1 MDKWGLLRRT
11 IHLMIGFTPLYYAL
25 PDELPI
31 IGTDHWVILFIGL
44 LMVAVIE
51 GVRLSF
57 GLMFPG
63 LRPYERHQVA
73 SYVWASVG
81 VLVALWLMPSEVGTV
96 CIVGMAVTD
105 PIAGELRKRYRTP
118 MASIL
123 PPIAI
128 YGAICLT
135 IMVQMTSWT
144 WELILIMCAVGSV
157 SAILSERWK
166 TKYLDDD
173 FLMIVVPGILMTA
186 LALTL

>member
-1 MDKWGLLRRT
+1 
-11 IHLMIGFTPLYYAL
+11 MIGLTPLYYAL
-25 PDELPI
+25 PDELPV

-51 GVRLSF
+51 GARLYF
-57 GLMFPG
+57 GVMFPG
-63 LRPYERHQVA
+63 LRPYEHHQVA

-81 VLVALWLMPSEVGTV
+81 ILVALWLMPSDVGAV

-105 PIAGELRKRYRTP
+105 PIAGELRKRYNAP
-118 MASIL
+118 VASIL

-128 YGAICLT
+128 YCVICAT
-135 IMVQMTSWT
+135 ILVQMTSWT
-144 WELILIMCAVGSV
+144 WELILVMCVVGSV

-173 FLMIVVPGILMTA
+173 FLMIVVPGTLMTA